1 MEDYQIKKVVY
12 ELNMTLNK
20 ARNNWILPSFRRP
33 WFIFD
38 ETLSKNSA
46 DGVNKLLERLRNSK
60 PGNIF
65 KSAQISDH
73 SDIRLS
79 VRSNSAIWFSLLR
92 LMIPLW
98 PLKCQKNNAINKLFD
113 ILFRGCRSSENLG
126 VHAVKQGL
134 LKEQLLQKFYNWK
147 NLRVHLHP
155 SAPKGSTPL

>member
-1 MEDYQIKKVVY
+1 MSRKVAGHFHVGKNHQDFRDRCYSSEFLLNWADRGPDDVKSSNQLCFHGGLSNKKKLVY

-20 ARNNWILPSFRRP
+20 NRNNLTLPSFRRP

-79 VRSNSAIWFSLLR
+79 VRSNSAIWLSLLR

-98 PLKCQKNNAINKLFD
+98 PLKSQEK
-113 ILFRGCRSSENLG
+113 
-126 VHAVKQGL
+126 
-134 LKEQLLQKFYNWK
+134 
-147 NLRVHLHP
+147 
-155 SAPKGSTPL
+155 